1 MTDSAAAEPR
11 QQRAPL
17 VAVQHG
23 GKTSIVPV
31 DFEQAWRL
39 ATVFAASGEMVPK
52 TYRDNPNAACMA
64 IMWGMELGISP
75 IQAIQGIAVIGG
87 KPSVWGDLLLAL
99 CQTSPKFVDLLE
111 VELRDANGVFLG
123 ARAIAKRNGRE
134 DVVREFTM
142 QMAVDAGL
150 TMKAN
155 MPWQLKG
162 YQPRMCQMRARSW
175 ALRDQFADAL
185 RGIASADEMQDVIE
199 GTFTAQASQRERAAA
214 AEPMRQPQPKAEPTP
229 ASTASTALPAP
240 EPDLLGQ
247 LAGVQVA
254 AAAAESA
261 AEPVTVEQ
269 TDHAEP
275 AAAQGSAAA
284 QGQPA
289 GVDFADLEQ
298 PGDLAPIVERKPL
311 TKGDDRMVRA
321 YLDTASQFGVT
332 EQDLI
337 DELGDHVHKGNL
349 QRALTWLQQK
359 CADGQAQG

>member
-1 MTDSAAAEPR
+1 MTESAEPR
-11 QQRAPL
+11 PQRAPL

-23 GKTSIVPV
+23 GKSSIVPV
-31 DFEQAWRL
+31 DFDQAWRL

-87 KPSVWGDLLLAL
+87 KPAVWGDLLLAL

-111 VELRDANGVFLG
+111 TEMRDASGAFVG
-123 ARAIAKRNGRE
+123 ARAVAKRQGRE

-150 TMKAN
+150 TMKSN
-155 MPWQLKG
+155 TPWQLNG

-214 AEPMRQPQPKAEPTP
+214 AAPMRQPLAKAEPTP
-229 ASTASTALPAP
+229 ASTALPAP
-240 EPDLLGQ
+240 STEPDLLAQ
-247 LAGVQVA
+247 LAGAQVATAAAEPEPVA
-254 AAAAESA
+254 AASAEHAADA
-261 AEPVTVEQ
+261 AT
-269 TDHAEP
+269 
-275 AAAQGSAAA
+275 QGSAEPQA
-284 QGQPA
+284 QPG
-289 GVDFADLEQ
+289 GVNFSDLEDRGDFKPE
-298 PGDLAPIVERKPL
+298 PGKPL
-311 TKGDDRMVRA
+311 TKGDQRMVQA

-332 EQDLI
+332 EQDLV
-337 DELGDHVHKGNL
+337 DELGEYPHKGNL
-349 QRALTWLQQK
+349 QRALAWLQQK